1 MSVVSVRIDRKVKEI
16 LEKAGV
22 DIGKEV
28 KKFLEELAWKIEV
41 RQSVEKLSKLLEKIH
56 PAEVGF
62 SAKSVRED
70 RESH

>member
-1 MSVVSVRIDRKVKEI
+1 MSVISVRIDRKVKEI

-22 DIGKEV
+22 DIGKKV

-41 RQSVEKLSKLLEKIH
+41 RQSVEKLSKLLERIP

-62 SAKSVRED
+62 STKSVRGD